1 MSKHLLLTGATG
13 LLGQYLLRDFLL
25 QGRPTAVLI
34 RASAGE
40 SAQQRM
46 EQLMSRWD
54 KELGR
59 ELPRPFC
66 LEGDVSLPGCG
77 LSTLERD
84 WVTQNCDVVLHNA
97 ASLRLF
103 GQARDQ
109 DPWLSNYTGTAN
121 ILEVCRGAGLREL
134 HYMST
139 AYVCGKRTGLVLES
153 ELDEGQ
159 DFHNDYERCKCEAEK
174 MVRAADFLDRLTVY
188 RPGIIVGDSQT
199 GYTSTYHGLY
209 LYLRWVWLNSEAL
222 PREADGRYHAP
233 VRMHLR
239 GDEACHIVPV
249 DWVSAVTSYLLP
261 RPECHGRTYHLTQ
274 QKPLT
279 SLELEEALRDFF
291 QYYGPTF
298 ADPDAGPLKRE
309 EWNEVEQSFYAM
321 VAPYQQY
328 WNVNLDFDTA
338 NRQAFAPHLPCPPID
353 RALLHR
359 LVEFAIEDQWGRL
372 RKKRGPRKPAAG
384 AAKK

>member
-25 QGRPTAVLI
+25 QGRQLAVVV
-34 RASAGE
+34 RPSAGE
-40 SAQQRM
+40 SAR
-46 EQLMSRWD
+46 ERVERLMIRWD

-59 ELPRPFC
+59 QLRRPVC
-66 LEGDVSLPGCG
+66 LEGDVASPGLGLGSAERNWIARHCG
-77 LSTLERD
+77 P
-84 WVTQNCDVVLHNA
+84 VLHNA

-103 GQARDQ
+103 GKDRNQ
-109 DPWLSNYTGTAN
+109 DPWLSNLTGTTHV
-121 ILEVCRGAGLREL
+121 LELCREAGLREL

-139 AYVCGKRTGLVLES
+139 AYVCGKRSGLVFES
-153 ELDEGQ
+153 ELNEGQ
-159 DFHNDYERCKCEAEK
+159 DFNNDYERSKCESENC
-174 MVRAADFLDRLTVY
+174 VRAADFLDSLTVY

-209 LYLRWVWLNSEAL
+209 LYLRWVWLNSQAL

-279 SLELEEALRDFF
+279 SLELEEALRDYFN
-291 QYYGPTF
+291 YYGPTF
-298 ADPDAGPLKRE
+298 AEPDADALARE
-309 EWNEVEQSFYAM
+309 EWNEWEESFYAM

-328 WNVNLDFDTA
+328 WNLNLNFDTG
-338 NRQAFAPHLPCPPID
+338 NLQASAPHLPCPPID
-353 RALLHR
+353 RSLLHR
-359 LVEFAIEDQWGRL
+359 LIEFAIEDEWGRL
-372 RKKRGPRKPAAG
+372 RKKRGPRKQAAD
-384 AAKK
+384 AAKG